1 MLMYLL
7 FVIPPMILAL
17 IAQGMVSSRYAQA
30 SSRPS
35 SMTGAAAARMI
46 LDSAGLNYIEVQMI
60 PGHLTDHYDPSAK
73 VIRLSQDVY
82 QGRTLAAVGIAAHE
96 SGHAI
101 QDAKHYAPLVMTQF
115 AWPLASFGSNAA
127 VWILV
132 AGAVMNMFSLILA
145 GVVLFGVVALYQIV
159 NLPVEYNASYRAKQQ
174 LAVLGV
180 VNESDMYY
188 VRKVLGA
195 AALTYVAAMLSALM
209 TFLYYAMRFLGSR
222 D

>member
-7 FVIPPMILAL
+7 FVIPPMLLAL
-17 IAQGMVSSRYAQA
+17 VAQGMVSSRYAQA
-30 SSRPS
+30 SRRPA

-82 QGRTLAAVGIAAHE
+82 QGQTLAAVGIAAHE

-127 VWILV
+127 IWILI
-132 AGAVMNMFSLILA
+132 AGAVLHIFGLILA
-145 GVVLFGVVALYQIV
+145 GVVLFGIVALYQIV
-159 NLPVEYNASYRAKQQ
+159 NLPVEYNASSRAKQQ
-174 LAVLGV
+174 LATLGV

-209 TFLYYAMRFLGSR
+209 TFLYYAMQILGSR